1 MDRIRY
7 APPAAEALGEFLTTE
22 EIAKL
27 LRTSPETVRYW
38 VHIGKLKGFKLGR
51 RRLFDQSEIDAFI
64 ANAREK
70 AGIA

>member
-1 MDRIRY
+1 M
-7 APPAAEALGEFLTTE
+7 TTE